1 MSYKNVTANCGC
13 VVEMD
18 LSHDWESGVTDAEDV
33 SIISL
38 CDKHS
43 ASTLT
48 ALLKEAGEAI
58 EMLNMNLSDGEIEL
72 AREVWGNTNTNI
84 IKEAKRRAAEIR
96 KKIQE
101 VLP

>member
-48 ALLKEAGEAI
+48 ALLKEAGEALKPFEI
-58 EMLNMNLSDGEIEL
+58 MHNNTSDSPNRLFSQAL
-72 AREVWGNTNTNI
+72 ADILKPAVEV
-84 IKEAKRRAAEIR
+84 R